1 MTERTHINNMQIIYQ
16 GETDSGW
23 WDGIVYDP
31 DSTYPDKGGEGRK
44 FVVFRSWDGKSNH
57 WGSGIY
63 GLTLQEARHKLGL
76 YLSGELPKEGV

>member
-1 MTERTHINNMQIIYQ
+1 MGRTHINNMQIIAQ
-16 GETDSGW
+16 IMTEPGW

-31 DSTYPDKGGEGRK
+31 DSSYPDKGGEGRK
-44 FVVFRSWDGKSNH
+44 FVVFRNWDGKSNH

-76 YLSGELPKEGV
+76 YRSGELTERK

>member
-1 MTERTHINNMQIIYQ
+1 MRTHINNMQIIYQ

-23 WDGIVYDP
+23 WEGIVYDP
-31 DSTYPDKGGEGRK
+31 DSTYPDKEGEGRK
-44 FVVFRSWDGKSNH
+44 FVVFRSWDGESDH

-76 YLSGELPKEGV
+76 YLSGELRKERA

>member
-1 MTERTHINNMQIIYQ
+1 MGRTHINNMQIITQ
-16 GETDSGW
+16 ILTEPGW

-31 DSTYPDKGGEGRK
+31 DSSYPDKGEEGRK
-44 FVVFRSWDGKSNH
+44 FVVFRNWDGKSNH

-76 YLSGELPKEGV
+76 YLSGELTERK